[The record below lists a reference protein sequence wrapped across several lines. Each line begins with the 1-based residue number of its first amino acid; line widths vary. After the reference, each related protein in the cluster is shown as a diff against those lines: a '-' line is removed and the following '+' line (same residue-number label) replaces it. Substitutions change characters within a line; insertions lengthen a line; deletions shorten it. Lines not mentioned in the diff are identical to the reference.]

1 MRVVVVAA
9 LTCVLAS
16 GCVASGAGPFFENN
30 PVGNLFTSAT
40 NGLFG
45 NNRPKRDRPTTENSA
60 NASRSRSQQKSA
72 DTTSITTHTKHT
84 AAKKSSRPVKART
97 AKIPSKTAYAVDCD
111 KNARRITD
119 KLQRQQ
125 ALLKSDGI
133 GRCQSAR
140 IYKTL
145 MLDAADMWKGC
156 RKLDPDGKNFREAAI
171 GAQQADAIIRKSCA
185 KTN

>member
-9 LTCVLAS
+9 LTCVLTS
-16 GCVASGAGPFFENN
+16 GCVASGAGTFFENN
-30 PVGNLFTSAT
+30 SVGNLFTSAT

-45 NNRPKRDRPTTENSA
+45 NNRPKRDRPTAENSG
-60 NASRSRSQQKSA
+60 NTSRSRSQQKSA

-84 AAKKSSRPVKART
+84 AAKKSSRPVKTRT

-111 KNARRITD
+111 ESARRVTD

-125 ALLKSDGI
+125 ALLKSDSI

-171 GAQQADAIIRKSCA
+171 GAQQAGAIIRESCA